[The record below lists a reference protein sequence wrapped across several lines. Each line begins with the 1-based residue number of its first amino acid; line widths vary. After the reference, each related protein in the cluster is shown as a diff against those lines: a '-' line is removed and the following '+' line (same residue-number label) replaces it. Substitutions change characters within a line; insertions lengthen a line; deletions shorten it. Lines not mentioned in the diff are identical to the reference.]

1 MCGRWRRRSLSKFWT
16 AVLQAV
22 VVALLLGIGSRVWST
37 YEEVLELRHDVDSL
51 YAIVSDDIAKGD

>member
-1 MCGRWRRRSLSKFWT
+1 LSKFWT